1 MKKKTKIICRISSLM
16 LTLLMVLS
24 VFTTLPVTATA
35 ATTEKVEKTY
45 DIAVVYDNSGSMY
58 VQGNMAWSRAKYAM
72 EIFASMLDYNKDK
85 LTIYPMWAV
94 TTDGSQPAATANSN
108 DNVRPVSI
116 TSKADID
123 KITNMFTI
131 DAATTPFEPVV
142 EAYESLQ
149 RSNADEKWLIILTD
163 GEFNHYYRGD
173 EVDEDTDFGLKARL
187 DQMTGNGIKMQYLG
201 IGEAED
207 LPSDVANQFYA
218 KKSTDVSLMG
228 DLIDIC
234 NSMFNRSILPA
245 DRLNG
250 NTLNLDLSMKNL
262 FVFVQGA
269 DAKIVSLKNSGG
281 QTIGDPAGV
290 APRKYSTIR
299 AGRYDWPERDEMYRN
314 APYDTSLAGHIV
326 TFEGCPKGTYTL
338 DYVGDRDKIQIF
350 YEPDVDIAVK
360 IYDSFGEEVTKDY
373 EMIEGEYTIET
384 KLVDAQTGEDVTN
397 HKLLGG
403 NVSLTT
409 NLSTDGGQTYQEYGP
424 NATVMLKA
432 DSVLDMYVEGTYLG
446 KYKISTRDSNLLDW
460 LKGKIVLAPAVDLR
474 IEVIKEQDQYV
485 LTERDTW
492 KTIKVT
498 LYIDGMLLTQE
509 QWDATRFELSV
520 SDGLTCR
527 IEPVPNE
534 SAYIIHIAQDADGN
548 ELSPEDGEYTI
559 TAIVENTNEEGRKT
573 RGKTDDMVIEIL
585 QYPTLWKILFWSAV
599 VLLLLIIW
607 LIYMTRKV
615 LPKKIVLDPAG
626 AEFDSIS
633 VGTLDYNFIKLSY
646 KKKSR
651 RMTIEGPP
659 SAPFNEQCSATLT
672 LKPIDNRFTPSKKRR
687 CVVTAINSSA
697 DTIKLGGTPYST
709 VEGTWMKQ
717 TEVGRYTAATNPTPP
732 VIEHTL
738 SCSSM
743 FEIANDGLSSLRCKM
758 KTVK

>member
-1 MKKKTKIICRISSLM
+1 MKKTKSIYKILSL
-16 LTLLMVLS
+16 LLALLMAVS

-35 ATTEKVEKTY
+35 ATTTKAEKTY

-58 VQGNMAWSRAKYAM
+58 WSEAWCRAKYAM
-72 EIFASMLDYNKDK
+72 EIFASMLDYSKDK
-85 LTIYPMWAV
+85 LTIFPMWEV
-94 TTDGSQPAATANSN
+94 VTDGSQPAATN
-108 DNVRPVSI
+108 DTNNNVQPVHI
-116 TSKADID
+116 TSIADIN

-131 DAATTPFEPVV
+131 HAGNTPFAPVY
-142 EAYESLQ
+142 EAYDYLENS
-149 RSNADEKWLIILTD
+149 RADEKWLIVLTD
-163 GEFNHYYRGD
+163 GSFDAYVRTEQFDYLFD
-173 EVDEDTDFGLKARL
+173 PTDDLLELAGR
-187 DQMTGNGIKMQYLG
+187 GIKIQYLG
-201 IGEAED
+201 FGDAAEVH
-207 LPSDVANQFYA
+207 SNEGKQFYA
-218 KKSTDVSLMG
+218 KNSSDQSLMG
-228 DLIDIC
+228 DLINIC

-245 DRLNG
+245 DRLDG

-262 FVFVQGA
+262 FVFVQGEG
-269 DAKIVSLKNSGG
+269 AKIVSLKNSSG
-281 QTIGDPAGV
+281 QTIGNPASV
-290 APRKYSTIR
+290 APRKYSEIR
-299 AGRYDWPERDEMYRN
+299 AGSARPANDAEYRN
-314 APYDTSLAGHIV
+314 APVDTSLAGHIV

-350 YEPDVDIAVK
+350 YEPDVDVDIQIIDA
-360 IYDSFGEEVTKDY
+360 FGEKVTPDY
-373 EMIEGEYTIET
+373 EMLEGEYTIVT
-384 KLVDAQTGEDVTN
+384 KLVDAATGEDVTN
-397 HKLLGG
+397 HPLLGG

-409 NLSTDGGQTYQEYGP
+409 NLSTDGGRTYQQYGN

-432 DSVLDMYVEGTYLG
+432 DSVLDLYVEGTYLD
-446 KYKISTRDSNLLDW
+446 KYKISSRDDSRFDW
-460 LKGKIVLAPAVDLR
+460 LKGIVVLAPAVNLK
-474 IEVIKEQDQYV
+474 IEVIKEQDEYV
-485 LTERDTW
+485 LTERAEW

-509 QWDATRFELSV
+509 QWNATTFDLSITE
-520 SDGLTCR
+520 GLTCR
-527 IEPVPNE
+527 VEPVPNE
-534 SAYIIHIAQDADGN
+534 SAYIIHIAQDANGN
-548 ELSPEDGEYTI
+548 ELSPEDGDYII

-573 RGKTDDMVIEIL
+573 RVKSDDLLVEIL
-585 QYPTLWKILFWSAV
+585 QYPTLWKVLFWSAV
-599 VLLLLIIW
+599 FLIIFLIW
-607 LIYMTRKV
+607 LFIMTRKV

-633 VGTLDYNFIKLSY
+633 VGTLDHNFIKLNY

-697 DTIKLGGTPYST
+697 DTMKLGGTPYST

-717 TEVGRYTAATNPTPP
+717 TEVSRYTAATNPTPP

-743 FEIANDGLSSLRCKM
+743 FEIANDGLSTLRCKM